1 MTPSRGGSC
10 PPTRSSR
17 QPLAGVRRAILVHL
31 YHPHWVFEECDM
43 TGLEEPEPYR
53 PDCFTTGNGGLR
65 PAGLL
70 RVDRGR
76 RGAAES

>member
-1 MTPSRGGSC
+1 
-10 PPTRSSR
+10 
-17 QPLAGVRRAILVHL
+17 
-31 YHPHWVFEECDM
+31 M